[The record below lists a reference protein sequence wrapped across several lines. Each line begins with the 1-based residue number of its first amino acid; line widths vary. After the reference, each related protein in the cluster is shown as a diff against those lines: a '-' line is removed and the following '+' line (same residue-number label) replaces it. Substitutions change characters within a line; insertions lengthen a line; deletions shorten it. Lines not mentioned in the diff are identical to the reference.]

1 MLRALNA
8 RPGGLDV
15 IPRPTGELE
24 EGSSQ
29 CATTE
34 LCLRK
39 GSLAVVCDT
48 VQSWEM
54 GKMGESGFRGTCWEV
69 GRLPPWQ

>member
-34 LCLRK
+34 LCLSK
-39 GSLAVVCDT
+39 GSLAGLPGK
-48 VQSWEM
+48 SWEM
-54 GKMGESGFRGTCWEV
+54 GKMGESGFRGTYWEV
-69 GRLPPWQ
+69 GSLPPWQ